1 MEKKEEYKIDFE
13 KAEDYLKRRDFK
25 QAIKEFEMV
34 LKKWPNDPRSYSK
47 LGVCYASLKKIDK
60 AKLYFE
66 KSLGLDVKYAEPYNN
81 LGNIYLEKKNYERAI
96 ELYKKALKLKPDY
109 AAAHS
114 NLGLAYKRTRR
125 IDEAVKHFKKA
136 AEIDIRSPIIEI
148 KKFKERS
155 KNRSNIIIFLLI
167 LIGIITLS
175 TVLKR

>member
-1 MEKKEEYKIDFE
+1 
-13 KAEDYLKRRDFK
+13 
-25 QAIKEFEMV
+25 
-34 LKKWPNDPRSYSK
+34 
-47 LGVCYASLKKIDK
+47 
-60 AKLYFE
+60 
-66 KSLGLDVKYAEPYNN
+66 
-81 LGNIYLEKKNYERAI
+81 
-96 ELYKKALKLKPDY
+96 
-109 AAAHS
+109 
-114 NLGLAYKRTRR
+114 LAYKRTKR

>member
-81 LGNIYLEKKNYERAI
+81 LGNIYLEKRIMKEPLSYIR
-96 ELYKKALKLKPDY
+96 KP
-109 AAAHS
+109 
-114 NLGLAYKRTRR
+114 
-125 IDEAVKHFKKA
+125 
-136 AEIDIRSPIIEI
+136 
-148 KKFKERS
+148 
-155 KNRSNIIIFLLI
+155 
-167 LIGIITLS
+167 
-175 TVLKR
+175 